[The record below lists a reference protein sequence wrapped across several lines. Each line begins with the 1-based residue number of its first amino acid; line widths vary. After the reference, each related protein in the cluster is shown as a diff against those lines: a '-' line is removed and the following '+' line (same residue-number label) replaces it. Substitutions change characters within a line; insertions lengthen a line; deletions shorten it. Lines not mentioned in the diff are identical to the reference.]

1 MRNALLLALAGLL
14 ALSVGTAGAYFTD
27 QASVPDNVIRAGNV
41 EVSTEPTASALSQE
55 GIAPGVSYSKQLT
68 VSNRGSLDADCVV
81 TASKKAGY
89 TDFYEALTCTVT
101 HEDDE
106 VYKGP
111 LSTLRTAP
119 VRVAAGS
126 SAVVRFSYALPPEA
140 DNGLAGDYVKLTL
153 YVDAEQT
160 R

>member
-1 MRNALLLALAGLL
+1 MLALAGLL

-27 QASVPDNVIRAGNV
+27 QASVPDNVIRAGTV
-41 EVSTEPTASALSQE
+41 EISTVPTSSALSEE
-55 GIAPGVSYSKQLT
+55 GIAPGTSYSKQLT
-68 VSNRGSLDADCVV
+68 ISNRGSLDADCVV

-89 TDFYEALTCTVT
+89 TDFFEALTCSVA
-101 HEDDE
+101 HGDHE

-111 LSTLRTAP
+111 LAALRTAP

-126 SAVVRFSYALPPEA
+126 STVVRFSYSLQATV
-140 DNGLAGDYVKLTL
+140 DDGLAGDYVKLTL